1 MNKGVFAMA
10 IQWTSNL
17 SVGVELIDDQHK
29 IWFQKADQLFEAG
42 QKGQAKELIL
52 QMFDFLDEYTKVHFR
67 DEEKYMASIQYPGL
81 DEQKRMHAGFIEELA
96 RLRKGFTE
104 SGGNILNII
113 NANKMII
120 NWLTKHIS
128 TADKKIGEYAKT
140 LQQG

>member
-1 MNKGVFAMA
+1 MA

-140 LQQG
+140 LQQGYFAG